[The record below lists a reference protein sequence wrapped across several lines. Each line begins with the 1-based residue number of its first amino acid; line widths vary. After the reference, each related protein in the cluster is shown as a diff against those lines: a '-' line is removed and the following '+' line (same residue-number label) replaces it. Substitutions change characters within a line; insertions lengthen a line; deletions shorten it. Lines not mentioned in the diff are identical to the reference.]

1 MKGLFYKDMI
11 MLVRAYRMYLL
22 MAVFF
27 IVLGCVRP
35 DNSFWAV
42 YGIFFMS
49 TLVSTLISFD
59 DQTKWNSYCDIL
71 PLKRADAVTERY
83 LFSIALNCVL
93 IVLFVILGFA
103 LRQLDSST
111 VLISAAGMF
120 VFAALSAAI
129 SMPIY
134 FKFGAQKGQ
143 LVRMI
148 VIVAMVFCGMMIINF
163 ANPVMEALASRSAL
177 LLPACAAAVMA
188 IYLLSWKLSVR
199 ICENREVM

>member
-1 MKGLFYKDMI
+1 MKGLFYKDML
-11 MLVRAYRMYLL
+11 MMVRAYRMYLL
-22 MAVFF
+22 MSLFW

-83 LFSIALNCVL
+83 LFSLALNSILV
-93 IVLFVILGFA
+93 ILFVILGFA
-103 LRQLDSST
+103 LHQLDSST
-111 VLISAAGMF
+111 VLISAAGML
-120 VFAALSAAI
+120 VFAALSAAV

-134 FKFGAQKGQ
+134 FRFGAQNGQ
-143 LVRMI
+143 LVRMAVI
-148 VIVAMVFCGMMIINF
+148 VIMVFCGMMIINF
-163 ANPVMEALASRSAL
+163 ANPMLEALADRSAL
-177 LLPACAAAVMA
+177 LLPAGAAVVLI

-199 ICENREVM
+199 ICEQREIM